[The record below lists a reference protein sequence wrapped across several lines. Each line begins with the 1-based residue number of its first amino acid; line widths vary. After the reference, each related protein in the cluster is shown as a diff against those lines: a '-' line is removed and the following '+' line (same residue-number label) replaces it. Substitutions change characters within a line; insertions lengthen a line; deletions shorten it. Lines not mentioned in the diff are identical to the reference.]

1 MKNRALEYMI
11 NTNFPKKLIAIV
23 LLLSLSLYSQ
33 ERPKLEENEIRGSK
47 KVKFI
52 NRNNSRS
59 TKSSRKQ
66 NEALGKTL
74 ALRMELDPTKTH
86 AYKGVKVKR
95 IPTGTEGKLGAD
107 VLMLEEDS
115 NFGHIHSIQR
125 MLTSYIQNSFE
136 FTEDDAQ
143 TIALYVIYYNA
154 MHRNEKSYF
163 KTKYDEP
170 VTNTLDVEMTGL
182 ALSYRQWAGAS
193 QIVLP
198 LAFNE
203 ARGKHDIT
211 LDELEVEVN
220 KLDNKK
226 IPTEEREKI
235 EEIIDLRKKE
245 DKVITAS
252 KEILKEEPK
261 SKELKPEVKTETRK
275 EEPPARKEIT
285 RTEERKVEQPT
296 RKEVVENKVSR
307 EEKREINENKT
318 ASLPPKETPVQPSRK
333 EVELEKKVEQLN
345 KENQDLKTKEKDREE
360 KSENVVGDKVLFLK
374 LVKYEDDGHYT
385 NELWVLDASN
395 EQTLYK
401 SPFSNI
407 CGKEFHP
414 INEGV
419 VVIGFDGNR
428 PVERIHR
435 LVLLDS
441 DKLSQIKV
449 TKEEIFWR
457 SHIVYRDGKLYAF
470 EKYKNE
476 VYLSRF
482 NGDLTLDARSS
493 SPVNTNSEITFYK
506 DKIFLTGKPADNEP
520 TVIWILKRDDL
531 QVQKSIKPV
540 ETRRK

>member
-1 MKNRALEYMI
+1 VILG
-11 NTNFPKKLIAIV
+11 
-23 LLLSLSLYSQ
+23 SSQ
-33 ERPKLEENEIRGSK
+33 ISFAQDRPKLEEKEIRGSK
-47 KVKFI
+47 KVKFT
-52 NRNNSRS
+52 NRSNARS
-59 TKSSRKQ
+59 TRATRKE

-74 ALRMELDPTKTH
+74 ALRMELDPTQTH
-86 AYKGVKVKR
+86 KYKGVKVTR
-95 IPTGTEGKLGAD
+95 FPTSKEGRLGAD
-107 VLMLEEDS
+107 IISLEEDS

-136 FTEDDAQ
+136 FIEDDAQ

-154 MHRNEKSYF
+154 MHRNEKTYF
-163 KTKYDEP
+163 ESKYDDP
-170 VTNTLDVEMTGL
+170 VVGALEVESTGL
-182 ALSYRQWAGAS
+182 ALTYRQWSGQS

-198 LAFNE
+198 LAFNQ
-203 ARGKHDIT
+203 ARGKQDII

-226 IPTEEREKI
+226 IPEKEREKM

-245 DKVITAS
+245 DKIITAS
-252 KEILKEEPK
+252 KDILKEEPK
-261 SKELKPEVKTETRK
+261 PIPTSKEIVPEVKTETKK
-275 EEPPARKEIT
+275 EERPIEKKEIP
-285 RTEERKVEQPT
+285 RTEEKKIDLPKKEIVETKVP
-296 RKEVVENKVSR
+296 K
-307 EEKREINENKT
+307 EEKREIKEEKV
-318 ASLPPKETPVQPSRK
+318 ASIPATKEVPVQPTRK
-333 EVELEKKVEQLN
+333 EVELEKKVEQLS
-345 KENQDLKTKEKDREE
+345 KENTDLKTKEKDREE

-395 EQTLYK
+395 EQSIYK
-401 SPFSNI
+401 SPFTNI

-441 DKLSQIKV
+441 EKLSQIKV

-457 SHIVYRDGKLYAF
+457 SHVVYRDGKLYAF

-506 DKIFLTGKPADNEP
+506 DKIFLTGKPSEQEP
-520 TVIWILKRDDL
+520 TVIWVLRRDDL

-540 ETRRK
+540 ESRKK